1 MWQRREV
8 RRITG
13 MGLPEKRREADE
25 LVEPLFAGLS
35 GAQEEKAK
43 TPGADDSQD
52 APPDPWKH
60 PRAAQFASQTAS
72 ADDEAEPSTFP
83 LVMKAV
89 LLLIVLVAI
98 GAFVYLTIG
107 V

>member
-1 MWQRREV
+1 
-8 RRITG
+8 
-13 MGLPEKRREADE
+13 MGLSDKRREADE

-35 GAQEEKAK
+35 GAQERKEA
-43 TPGADDSQD
+43 GAGEADAGD

-60 PRAAQFASQTAS
+60 PRAAQAQGASPT
-72 ADDEAEPSTFP
+72 ADDIEGEPSTFP
-83 LVMKAV
+83 LLLKAL